1 MDKYLRLKDP
11 NYCSKLKKTYY
22 KKIKEFH
29 VNPSTKI
36 LLINNDK
43 DLGEALAFQLPL
55 GGKYQIVETNDET
68 SALAQI
74 NNNFCDLVI
83 INSQS
88 SALKEYDLTKSLRL
102 AGYKKPI
109 IILINQNSNLDIPN
123 DQNHKVDEY
132 IIKPF
137 RYPVLLKSIET
148 QLHKFKKSENTQ
160 YSIGN
165 YAFKPNSKILES
177 NESRSIRLTEK
188 ENNILKFLYKNSGNT
203 VSRETLLYE
212 VWGYNSKVTTHTLE
226 THIYR
231 LRQKIEDDPSNASLL
246 ITEPG
251 GYKLNS

>member
-1 MDKYLRLKDP
+1 M
-11 NYCSKLKKTYY
+11 
-22 KKIKEFH
+22 EFY

-43 DLGEALAFQLPL
+43 DLGEALAFQLSL
-55 GGKYQIVETNDET
+55 GEKYQLIETNVETI
-68 SALAQI
+68 ALTQI

-88 SALKEYDLTKSLRL
+88 SALNGYNVTKSLRL
-102 AGYKKPI
+102 AGFKKPI
-109 IILINQNSNLDIPN
+109 IMLINQNSNLDIPD
-123 DQNHKVDEY
+123 DQNHKADEY

-137 RYPVLLKSIET
+137 RYSVLLKSIET
-148 QLHKFKKSENTQ
+148 QLHKFNKSENTQ

-203 VSRETLLYE
+203 VSRETLLHE

-231 LRQKIEDDPSNASLL
+231 LRQKIEDDPTNACFL

-251 GYKLNS
+251 GYKLHS

>member
-1 MDKYLRLKDP
+1 M
-11 NYCSKLKKTYY
+11 SA
-22 KKIKEFH
+22 
-29 VNPSTKI
+29 STKI

-55 GGKYQIVETNDET
+55 SEKYQIIETSDET
-68 SALAQI
+68 RALTQI

-88 SALKEYDLTKSLRL
+88 SALKECNLTKSLRL

-109 IILINQNSNLDIPN
+109 IMLINRNSNLDIPD
-123 DQNHKVDEY
+123 DQSHKADEY
-132 IIKPF
+132 IVKPF

-160 YSIGN
+160 YNIGN
-165 YAFKPNSKILES
+165 YVFKPNSKIFES
-177 NESRSIRLTEK
+177 NENRSIRLTEK
-188 ENNILKFLYKNSGNT
+188 ENNILKFLYKNLGNFI
-203 VSRETLLYE
+203 SREILLHE
-212 VWGYNSKVTTHTLE
+212 VWGYNSTVTTHTLE

-231 LRQKIEDDPSNASLL
+231 LRQKIEDDPSNACFL

-251 GYKLNS
+251 GYKLHS

>member
-1 MDKYLRLKDP
+1 
-11 NYCSKLKKTYY
+11 
-22 KKIKEFH
+22 

-36 LLINNDK
+36 LLISNDK
-43 DLGEALAFQLPL
+43 DLGEALVFQLTL
-55 GGKYQIVETNDET
+55 GEKYQIIETNDET
-68 SALAQI
+68 NALVQI
-74 NNNFCDLVI
+74 NNNFCELVI

-88 SALKEYDLTKSLRL
+88 SALKECNLTKSLRL

-109 IILINQNSNLDIPN
+109 IILINRNSNLDN
-123 DQNHKVDEY
+123 SDGNNHKADEY

-165 YAFKPNSKILES
+165 YIFKPNSKILES
-177 NESRSIRLTEK
+177 NGGRSVRLTEK
-188 ENNILKFLYKNSGNT
+188 ENNILNFLYKNSGN
-203 VSRETLLYE
+203 VINRETLLHE

-231 LRQKIEDDPSNASLL
+231 LRQKIEDDPSKACFL

-251 GYKLNS
+251 GYKLLRK

>member
-1 MDKYLRLKDP
+1 M
-11 NYCSKLKKTYY
+11 
-22 KKIKEFH
+22 
-29 VNPSTKI
+29 NPSTKI

-43 DLGEALAFQLPL
+43 DLGEALVFQLTL
-55 GGKYQIVETNDET
+55 VEKYQIIETNDET
-68 SALAQI
+68 SALVQI
-74 NNNFCDLVI
+74 NDNFCELVI

-88 SALKEYDLTKSLRL
+88 STLKKCNLTKSLRS
-102 AGYKKPI
+102 AGYNKPI
-109 IILINQNSNLDIPN
+109 IILINRNNNLDN
-123 DQNHKVDEY
+123 SDDHNHKADEY
-132 IIKPF
+132 IVKPF

-177 NESRSIRLTEK
+177 NEGKSIRLTEK
-188 ENNILKFLYKNSGNT
+188 ENNILNFLYKNLRNT
-203 VSRETLLYE
+203 VSRETLLHE

-231 LRQKIEDDPSNASLL
+231 LRQKIEDDPSNACFL

-251 GYKLNS
+251 GYKLRHK

>member
-1 MDKYLRLKDP
+1 M
-11 NYCSKLKKTYY
+11 SA
-22 KKIKEFH
+22 
-29 VNPSTKI
+29 STKI

-55 GGKYQIVETNDET
+55 SEKYQIIETSDET
-68 SALAQI
+68 RTLTQI

-88 SALKEYDLTKSLRL
+88 SALKECNLTKSLRL

-109 IILINQNSNLDIPN
+109 IMLINRNSNLDIPD
-123 DQNHKVDEY
+123 DQSHKADEY
-132 IIKPF
+132 IVKPF

-160 YSIGN
+160 YNIGN
-165 YAFKPNSKILES
+165 YVFKPNSKILES
-177 NESRSIRLTEK
+177 NENRSIRLTEK
-188 ENNILKFLYKNSGNT
+188 ENNILKFLYKNLGNFI
-203 VSRETLLYE
+203 SREILLHE
-212 VWGYNSKVTTHTLE
+212 VWGYNSTVTTHTLE

-231 LRQKIEDDPSNASLL
+231 LRQKIEDDPSNACFL

-251 GYKLNS
+251 GYKLHS

>member
-1 MDKYLRLKDP
+1 M
-11 NYCSKLKKTYY
+11 
-22 KKIKEFH
+22 
-29 VNPSTKI
+29 NPSTKI

-43 DLGEALAFQLPL
+43 DLGEALVFQLRL
-55 GGKYQIVETNDET
+55 GEKYQIIETSDET
-68 SALAQI
+68 SSLAQI

-88 SALKEYDLTKSLRL
+88 SALKGYDLTKSLRL

-109 IILINQNSNLDIPN
+109 IILINQNSNFDIPD
-123 DQNHKVDEY
+123 DQNHKADEY

-160 YSIGN
+160 YNIGK
-165 YAFKPNSKILES
+165 YVFKPNSKILES
-177 NESRSIRLTEK
+177 KESISIRLTEK
-188 ENNILKFLYKNSGNT
+188 ENNILKFLYKNLGN
-203 VSRETLLYE
+203 VIRRETLLHE

-231 LRQKIEDDPSNASLL
+231 LRQKIEDDPSNAYFL

-251 GYKLNS
+251 GYKLRS

>member
-1 MDKYLRLKDP
+1 
-11 NYCSKLKKTYY
+11 
-22 KKIKEFH
+22 

-88 SALKEYDLTKSLRL
+88 SALREYDLTKNLRL

-109 IILINQNSNLDIPN
+109 IILIKQNSNLDIPD
-123 DQNHKVDEY
+123 DQNHKVDEH

-231 LRQKIEDDPSNASLL
+231 LRQKIEDDPSNACFL